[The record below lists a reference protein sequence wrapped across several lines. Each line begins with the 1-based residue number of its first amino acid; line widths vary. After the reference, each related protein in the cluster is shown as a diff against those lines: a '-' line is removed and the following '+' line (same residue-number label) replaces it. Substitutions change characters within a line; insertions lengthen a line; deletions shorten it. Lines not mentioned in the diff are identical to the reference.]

1 MYLRLRNK
9 CQKVKMMPT
18 RRKPP
23 TRSKTANEQ
32 QARTGTSTETRTD
45 QNKNT

>member
-9 CQKVKMMPT
+9 KMSKMMPT

-23 TRSKTANEQ
+23 SRSKTANEQ